1 MHDHAH
7 HHGQHGHGGPAASRR
22 ALSAALGITGVVFVA
37 EVVGGVLSGSMAL
50 LADAMHML
58 SDAAGLIISLVAIV
72 VGQRAASTTAT
83 YGHRRVEVLAALI
96 NAVAVLS
103 ISVWIVVEA
112 VRRLRDPQPVETGPM
127 MVIAVIG
134 LLANAASAWVLSRH
148 REGSINVQG
157 AYLHVLVDMF
167 GSVAVL
173 AAGAVI
179 ALTGFTGADV
189 IASLVIAAL
198 VLPRAWQLMVRSA
211 RVMLEHVPAG
221 FDVAEVERALGNV
234 GGAAGTHDL
243 HLWSLDGVS
252 VIATVHVVAAPEVDR
267 DLLLDRVQRALAGLG
282 VEHATVQIEPPEH
295 ISHET
300 VCEL

>member
-7 HHGQHGHGGPAASRR
+7 HDHGPAHGTPLR
-22 ALSAALGITGVVFVA
+22 ALAAALAITGTVFVA
-37 EVVGGVLSGSMAL
+37 EVVGGLLSGSMAL

-58 SDAAGLIISLVAIV
+58 SDAAGLIISLIAII
-72 VGQRAASTTAT
+72 VGQKAASATAT
-83 YGHRRVEVLAALI
+83 YGNRRVEVLAALI

-112 VRRLRDPQPVETGPM
+112 VRRLRDPQPVETAPM

-179 ALTGFTGADV
+179 SLTGFTGADV
-189 IASLVIAAL
+189 VASLVIAAL
-198 VLPRAWQLMVRSA
+198 VLPRAWQLMRQSA
-211 RVMLEHVPAG
+211 GVLLEQVPEG
-221 FDVAEVERALGNV
+221 FRTAEVEEALRAT
-234 GGAAGTHDL
+234 AGVADIHDL
-243 HLWSLDGVS
+243 HLWSLDGVN
-252 VIATVHVVAAPEVDR
+252 VLATVHVVGAAGTDSGP
-267 DLLLDRVQRALAGLG
+267 LLDAVQHALRELG
-282 VEHATVQIEPPEH
+282 IEHSTIQIERPEH
-295 ISHET
+295 ESHEQ
-300 VCEL
+300 VC

>member
-7 HHGQHGHGGPAASRR
+7 HDHAHGAPLR
-22 ALSAALGITGVVFVA
+22 ALAVALAITGTVFVA
-37 EVVGGVLSGSMAL
+37 EVVGGWISGSMAL

-58 SDAAGLIISLVAIV
+58 SDAAGLIISLIAII
-72 VGQRAASTTAT
+72 VGQKAASATAT
-83 YGHRRVEVLAALI
+83 YGYRRVEVLAALI

-112 VRRLRDPQPVETGPM
+112 VRRLRDPQPVETAPM
-127 MVIAVIG
+127 MAVALIG
-134 LLANAASAWVLSRH
+134 LIANAASAWVLARH

-167 GSVAVL
+167 GSIAVL

-179 ALTGFTGADV
+179 VLTGFSGADV
-189 IASLVIAAL
+189 VASLVIAAL

-221 FDVAEVERALGNV
+221 FDADEVEHALRQV
-234 GGAAGTHDL
+234 DGATDTHDL

-252 VIATVHVVAAPEVDR
+252 VLATVHVVAGPGVDR
-267 DLLLDRVQRALAGLG
+267 DQLLDRVQDTLAQLG

-295 ISHET
+295 IGHEK
-300 VCEL
+300 VC

>member
-7 HHGQHGHGGPAASRR
+7 HDHGPAHGTPLR
-22 ALSAALGITGVVFVA
+22 ALAAALAITGTVFVA
-37 EVVGGVLSGSMAL
+37 EVVGGLLSGSMAL

-58 SDAAGLIISLVAIV
+58 SDAAGLIISLIAII
-72 VGQRAASTTAT
+72 VGQKAASATAT
-83 YGHRRVEVLAALI
+83 YGNRRVEVLAALI

-112 VRRLRDPQPVETGPM
+112 VRRLRDPQPVETAPM
-127 MVIAVIG
+127 MAVALVG
-134 LLANAASAWVLSRH
+134 LIANAASAWVLARH

-179 ALTGFTGADV
+179 VLTGFTGADV
-189 IASLVIAAL
+189 VASLVIAAL

-221 FDVAEVERALGNV
+221 FDADEVERALRQV
-234 GGAAGTHDL
+234 DGAMGTHDL

-252 VIATVHVVAAPEVDR
+252 VLATVHVVAGPGVDR
-267 DLLLDRVQRALAGLG
+267 DQLLDRVQDTLEQLG

-295 ISHET
+295 IGHEK
-300 VCEL
+300 VC

>member
-112 VRRLRDPQPVETGPM
+112 VRRLRDPQPVETGSM

-157 AYLHVLVDMF
+157 AYLHVLADMF

-211 RVMLEHVPAG
+211 RVMLEHVPTG

-234 GGAAGTHDL
+234 DGAAGTHDL

-252 VIATVHVVAAPEVDR
+252 VIATVHVVVAPGVDR
-267 DLLLDRVQRALAGLG
+267 DLLLDRVQHALAGLG

>member
-127 MVIAVIG
+127 VVIAVIG
-134 LLANAASAWVLSRH
+134 IVNTLSLSVLERT
-148 REGSINVQG
+148 RE
-157 AYLHVLVDMF
+157 F
-167 GSVAVL
+167 G
-173 AAGAVI
+173 
-179 ALTGFTGADV
+179 
-189 IASLVIAAL
+189 
-198 VLPRAWQLMVRSA
+198 
-211 RVMLEHVPAG
+211 VMG
-221 FDVAEVERALGNV
+221 ALGMRPARLAQMV
-234 GGAAGTHDL
+234 K
-243 HLWSLDGVS
+243 SGVK
-252 VIATVHVVAAPEVDR
+252 AKFQA
-267 DLLLDRVQRALAGLG
+267 
-282 VEHATVQIEPPEH
+282 
-295 ISHET
+295 
-300 VCEL
+300 

>member
-7 HHGQHGHGGPAASRR
+7 HDHGHSAPLR
-22 ALSAALGITGVVFVA
+22 ALAVALAITGTVFVA
-37 EVVGGVLSGSMAL
+37 EVVGGLLSGSMAL

-58 SDAAGLIISLVAIV
+58 SDAAGLIISLIAII
-72 VGQRAASTTAT
+72 VGQKAASATAT
-83 YGHRRVEVLAALI
+83 YGNRRVEVLAALI

-112 VRRLRDPQPVETGPM
+112 VRRLRDPQPVETWPM
-127 MVIAVIG
+127 MVVALIG
-134 LLANAASAWVLSRH
+134 LVANAASAWVLARH

-179 ALTGFTGADV
+179 VLTGFTGADV
-189 IASLVIAAL
+189 VASLVIAAL

-221 FDVAEVERALGNV
+221 FDADEVERALRQV
-234 GGAAGTHDL
+234 DGAMGTHDL

-252 VIATVHVVAAPEVDR
+252 VLATVHVVAGPGVDR
-267 DLLLDRVQRALAGLG
+267 DQLLDRVQDTLEQLG

-295 ISHET
+295 IGHEK
-300 VCEL
+300 VC

>member
-7 HHGQHGHGGPAASRR
+7 HDHAHGAPLR
-22 ALSAALGITGVVFVA
+22 ALAVALAITGTVFVA
-37 EVVGGVLSGSMAL
+37 EVVGGWISGSMAL

-58 SDAAGLIISLVAIV
+58 SDAAGLIISLIAII
-72 VGQRAASTTAT
+72 VGQKAASATAT
-83 YGHRRVEVLAALI
+83 YGYRRVEVLAALI

-112 VRRLRDPQPVETGPM
+112 VRRLRDPQPVETAPM
-127 MVIAVIG
+127 MAVALIG
-134 LLANAASAWVLSRH
+134 LVANAASAWVLARH

-167 GSVAVL
+167 GSIAVL

-189 IASLVIAAL
+189 VASLVIAAL

-221 FDVAEVERALGNV
+221 FDADEVERALRQV
-234 GGAAGTHDL
+234 DGATDTHDL

-252 VIATVHVVAAPEVDR
+252 VLATVHVVAGAGVDR
-267 DLLLDRVQRALAGLG
+267 DQLLDRVQDTLAQLG

-295 ISHET
+295 IGHEK
-300 VCEL
+300 VC

>member
-7 HHGQHGHGGPAASRR
+7 HDHAHGAPLR
-22 ALSAALGITGVVFVA
+22 ALAVALAITGTVFVA
-37 EVVGGVLSGSMAL
+37 EVVGGWVSGSMAL

-58 SDAAGLIISLVAIV
+58 SDAAGLIISLIAII
-72 VGQRAASTTAT
+72 VGQKAASATAT
-83 YGHRRVEVLAALI
+83 YGYRRVEVLAALI

-112 VRRLRDPQPVETGPM
+112 VRRLRDPQPVETAPM
-127 MVIAVIG
+127 MTVALIG
-134 LLANAASAWVLSRH
+134 LVANAASAWVLARH

-167 GSVAVL
+167 GSIAVL

-189 IASLVIAAL
+189 VASLVIAAL

-221 FDVAEVERALGNV
+221 FDADEVERALRQV
-234 GGAAGTHDL
+234 DGATDTHDL
-243 HLWSLDGVS
+243 HLWSLDGVN
-252 VIATVHVVAAPEVDR
+252 VLATVHVVAGPGVDR
-267 DLLLDRVQRALAGLG
+267 DQLLDRVQDTLAQLG

-295 ISHET
+295 IGHEK
-300 VCEL
+300 VC

>member
-7 HHGQHGHGGPAASRR
+7 HDHGPAHGTPLR
-22 ALSAALGITGVVFVA
+22 ALAAALAITGTVFVA
-37 EVVGGVLSGSMAL
+37 EVVGGLLSGSMAL

-58 SDAAGLIISLVAIV
+58 SDAAGLIISLIAII
-72 VGQRAASTTAT
+72 VGQKAASATAT
-83 YGHRRVEVLAALI
+83 YGNRRVEVLAALI

-112 VRRLRDPQPVETGPM
+112 VRRLRDPQPVETWPM
-127 MVIAVIG
+127 MVVALIG
-134 LLANAASAWVLSRH
+134 LVANAASAWVLARH

-179 ALTGFTGADV
+179 VLTGFTGADV
-189 IASLVIAAL
+189 VASLVIAAL

-221 FDVAEVERALGNV
+221 FDADEVERALRQV
-234 GGAAGTHDL
+234 DGAMDTHDL

-252 VIATVHVVAAPEVDR
+252 VLATVHVVAAPGVDR
-267 DLLLDRVQRALAGLG
+267 DQLLDRVQVTLAQLG
-282 VEHATVQIEPPEH
+282 VEHATVQIELPEH
-295 ISHET
+295 IGHEK
-300 VCEL
+300 VC